1 MSRSPMQVDETFHK
15 KMKKLQEEI
24 MKKQG
29 KFKGFRKIQQEMV
42 KMPEWEIMEKK
53 ILGDIQQIGLK
64 ISFDG
69 RKKQ

>member
-29 KFKGFRKIQQEMV
+29 KFKGFRKIQQEMI

>member
-29 KFKGFRKIQQEMV
+29 KFKGFRKIQQEMI

-64 ISFDG
+64 ISFDR
-69 RKKQ
+69 RKRQ